1 MSLCNKLEMCW
12 KTIWSDFQINFSE
25 LARKYGIAEKA
36 KNGNMVVKEDLEDKA
51 VHQTV
56 QSKQG
61 INQKKFE
68 TLAGWRDFS
77 SNSTNKKIRLGKP

>member
-1 MSLCNKLEMCW
+1 
-12 KTIWSDFQINFSE
+12 
-25 LARKYGIAEKA
+25 
-36 KNGNMVVKEDLEDKA
+36 MVVKEDLEDKA
-51 VHQTV
+51 VYQTV

-77 SNSTNKKIRLGKP
+77 SNSTNKKSDWETLMVSSGAANANQSDQNNMRDLHL